1 MKILCLLHL
10 ALRGTGVSARQ
21 PSHNELPEQLLSVRN
36 ATHRLGRIK
45 KDKAVLA
52 DISELQSVLGELPR
66 GSQAAHGFLARPL
79 EAHADA
85 EAVGIVDDPP
95 VPRADE
101 GPHVDEHRVA
111 PLTNGR
117 PARGV
122 NPREFL
128 TDAVRFWIALGS
140 LVVGAAALVGG
151 RGSSSERALAEDPG
165 GPSLCI
171 LQAAAATIALLLVAE
186 TYKHP
191 EPWLRGLLLLAD
203 AVAHAAL
210 LIRGVLSFVEAKHT
224 IAAHQFRKRL
234 VVWSVWLD
242 TRAHMSFVVA
252 AVAWC
257 STSIAMV
264 LFVMVSMGGHS
275 VYPWAW
281 WVNHAVLG
289 LTALAVSF
297 AQQERHE
304 ALSPR
309 ILLAANVAAGLAHRG
324 PISGAPAA
332 DAALLVIPLLQLLDA
347 IRGYYW
353 LQDAVI
359 SENPLKAGYHCG
371 GDNRLLDRQLVC
383 TLTGNQ
389 DTSDF
394 ERHLVEERRV
404 CYFYAFQDLL
414 GCEAATSHA
423 EMKEKYSLWRALFAN
438 DRAPLRVSIPQDS
451 PDKENDLCPQ
461 ASVHRAKQA
470 LMGALRAS
478 HARFLI
484 RKRRS
489 LSAGSSPQSS
499 PRSFLTAMRI
509 PGCSGPPRPL
519 TVV

>member
-1 MKILCLLHL
+1 MPSVMKIFCLLHVV
-10 ALRGTGVSARQ
+10 LRGTGVSARQ
-21 PSHNELPEQLLSVRN
+21 PVHSELPAQLMGVSN
-36 ATHRLGRIK
+36 STHRLHRIK
-45 KDKAVLA
+45 KDEAVLA
-52 DISELQSVLGELPR
+52 DISMLQNALAELPG
-66 GSQAAHGFLARPL
+66 GSASHGFLARPL

-85 EAVGIVDDPP
+85 LAVGIADDSP
-95 VPRADE
+95 
-101 GPHVDEHRVA
+101 GVA
-111 PLTNGR
+111 PLTTGR

-122 NPREFL
+122 TPREFL
-128 TDAVRFWIALGS
+128 TDTVRLWMAVGS
-140 LVVGAAALVGG
+140 LTVGVAALAGG
-151 RGSSSERALAEDPG
+151 KGRSSERALAEDPG

-171 LQAAAATIALLLVAE
+171 LQAAAATLALLLVAE

-203 AVAHAAL
+203 AVAHAAM

-242 TRAHMSFVVA
+242 TRAHMSFVIA

-289 LTALAVSF
+289 LTVLAVSCS
-297 AQQERHE
+297 QEDRHE

-309 ILLAANVAAGLAHRG
+309 VLLAANVAAGFAHRG

-332 DAALLVIPLLQLLDA
+332 DAALLIIPLLQLLDA
-347 IRGYYW
+347 IRGYYC
-353 LQDAVI
+353 LKDAAT
-359 SENPLKAGYHCG
+359 SEDPAKGGYHCG
-371 GDNRLLDRQLVC
+371 GDSRLLDRQLVC

-414 GCEAATSHA
+414 ACEAATSHA
-423 EMKEKYSLWRALFAN
+423 EMKEKYLVWRALFTN
-438 DRAPLRVSIPQDS
+438 DRAPLRVTIPQDS
-451 PDKENDLCPQ
+451 PEKENDLCPQ
-461 ASVHRAKQA
+461 ASVHRTKQA
-470 LMGALRAS
+470 LMGTLRAS

-489 LSAGSSPQSS
+489 LSAGNSPQSS

-509 PGCSGPPRPL
+509 PGCSGPNRPL